1 MKLSSLG
8 GFVGGAAL
16 GLFAVISQTRLV
28 ADQIQVHGFA
38 AGYDGR
44 WYVTDTNNT
53 GTVSEANAGVYRSIK
68 GSASFGRID
77 IDLTAIGP
85 AYGLGGTY
93 ASEDGYW
100 SDTITILPDNP
111 ALLGAP
117 GTAVFTYH
125 VSGSQSQTPVSGS
138 LNNSYFLSNECGCGG
153 PQGKDLGD
161 PNYSGP
167 RLSDLTNY
175 TVLRGFTFGVPFSY
189 SMDLSCVVSVP
200 SAVPS
205 GDNPAGT
212 LHASVAAGGI
222 TALDATG
229 NSVAYSSTA
238 SAGSGRAWIVPDGAS
253 YAGFSVTN
261 NLNQH
266 TVLSLLGGTNSSGT
280 NETVAA
286 TFLTSPDTNRII
298 SDVVDLSS
306 SALTNLNKL
315 VVQMSYDPVQAIAS
329 FGSETNA
336 LLVWFK
342 QSAGKFVNAVDGN
355 SDGGLA
361 QQFFLG
367 AFNLATQFQ
376 LGNRGVDT
384 TKHVAWAVVDHH
396 SQFAVGVVTPPLQFN
411 GIFVG
416 TNGASLSLTG
426 PAGGQYLVEKTS
438 DSSLGGWSVLSLI
451 TLGTNGIGTFDDAAP
466 VAGNPQRFY
475 RARQ

>member
-1 MKLSSLG
+1 
-8 GFVGGAAL
+8 V
-16 GLFAVISQTRLV
+16 
-28 ADQIQVHGFA
+28 IQVHGFGN
-38 AGYDGR
+38 GYDGS
-44 WYVTDTNNT
+44 WNVIQTNGS
-53 GTVSEANAGVYRSIK
+53 GTVTAANAGVYRSIK
-68 GSASFGRID
+68 ASASFGRID
-77 IDLTAIGP
+77 IDLTATSP
-85 AYGLGGTY
+85 AYPYGSN
-93 ASEDGYW
+93 ASGVGHW
-100 SDTITILPDNP
+100 GDTITIQPDNP
-111 ALLGAP
+111 ALLGTP

-125 VSGSQSQTPVSGS
+125 VSGSQS
-138 LNNSYFLSNECGCGG
+138 LNQAFNTQNSYFIYDECGCGG
-153 PQGKDLGD
+153 PLGQD
-161 PNYSGP
+161 GGNGTYSGP
-167 RLSDLTNY
+167 RLSDLANY
-175 TVLRGFTFGVPFSY
+175 TELRAFTFGVPLY
-189 SMDLSCVVSVP
+189 YEMNLNCNVTVP
-200 SAVPS
+200 YGGTA
-205 GDNPAGT
+205 AGT
-212 LHASVAAGGI
+212 LHASLAAGGI
-222 TALDATG
+222 TALDGTG

-238 SAGSGRAWIVPDGAS
+238 SAGSGRAWIATNGAS

-266 TVLSLLGGTNSSGT
+266 TVLSLLGGTNSSGS

-306 SALTNLNKL
+306 SALTNLNKI

-329 FGSETNA
+329 FGTETNA

-361 QQFFLG
+361 HQFFLG

-376 LGNRGVDT
+376 LGNHGVDT

-396 SQFAVGVVTPPLQFN
+396 SQFAVGVVTPALQFN
-411 GIFVG
+411 GISLG
-416 TNGASLSLTG
+416 TNGPSLSLTG

-438 DSSLGGWSVLSLI
+438 DSSLGGWSVLGLI
-451 TLGTNGIGTFDDAAP
+451 TLGTNGIGTFNDAAP